1 VFLLHDNATVHKL
14 GQLWKNAAFWRWT
27 IPPAVRTD
35 FYLFRLLK
43 KNLRGRRFHSD
54 DDLKAAIDDF
64 FESQA
69 ERPKGLGSLEEEWSK
84 CTGVGV
90 NYIKKFND
98 QKNRTSFVS

>member
-1 VFLLHDNATVHKL
+1 VEECSFLEMDHSPCSQDLA
-14 GQLWKNAAFWRWT
+14 
-27 IPPAVRTD
+27 PSD

-54 DDLKAAIDDF
+54 DDLKATIDDF
-64 FESQA
+64 FESQV
-69 ERPKGLGSLEEEWSK
+69 ERFFYKGLGSLEEEWSK

-90 NYIKKFND
+90 DYIKKFND